1 MMIKILL
8 TDDHVIVRDGIKTLL
23 KSEKDLHVVAEA
35 SNGQEALNVLA
46 KQEVDVVLMDINMPG
61 IDGLK
66 ASELISSKYTST
78 KIIALTMYRE
88 MHMVEAMFKAGA
100 KAYLLKSCSKEE
112 LISAIKGVY
121 EGAEYLEENL
131 REDFSSYLNKPIS
144 KGKPSCPS
152 VSKRK
157 KEYNAKETKRQM
169 KAHIAAE
176 IVRHIRGM
184 NPSGRFLREDANG
197 LWFDVGDA
205 VSSERSVVWW

>member
-144 KGKPSCPS
+144 KGKPSGPS
-152 VSKRK
+152 VSKREKEVLQLISEEHTTSEIAEKLFISITTVETHRKNMLK
-157 KEYNAKETKRQM
+157 KL
-169 KAHIAAE
+169 
-176 IVRHIRGM
+176 G
-184 NPSGRFLREDANG
+184 LRNTAG
-197 LWFDVGDA
+197 LMRYAFEH
-205 VSSERSVVWW
+205 SLLS

>member
-1 MMIKILL
+1 MIKILL

-121 EGAEYLEENL
+121 EGA
-131 REDFSSYLNKPIS
+131 DDQP
-144 KGKPSCPS
+144 
-152 VSKRK
+152 
-157 KEYNAKETKRQM
+157 TK
-169 KAHIAAE
+169 
-176 IVRHIRGM
+176 
-184 NPSGRFLREDANG
+184 
-197 LWFDVGDA
+197 
-205 VSSERSVVWW
+205 